1 MFRIDR
7 RIKKSG
13 EMRLSRIVSDCFG
26 LFRITPRPHFWKQVP
41 KASSG
46 QFWSVLVGFWSV
58 LVVSGQ
64 FLLVSGQ
71 FWLFLVISVY
81 FWSVLVVSG
90 HFWLFLVSSGCFC
103 LRLAQ
108 SHSQTHG
115 PQADSHSDEEGVGG
129 GRNHSHEAMKLQA
142 HLCSA
147 DPEVLH
153 GMASL
158 KP

>member
-1 MFRIDR
+1 
-7 RIKKSG
+7 
-13 EMRLSRIVSDCFG
+13 
-26 LFRITPRPHFWKQVP
+26 
-41 KASSG
+41 
-46 QFWSVLVGFWSV
+46 
-58 LVVSGQ
+58 
-64 FLLVSGQ
+64 LLVSGQ
-71 FWLFLVISVY
+71 FWLFLVSSCWFLVSSGCFWSFLFISGQFCLFLVISVY